1 MRHIISVLVKDSPG
15 VLAKIAGLFSRRGF
29 NIESLAVG
37 HTDLEGISR
46 MTIIVTGDDYMLE
59 QIKKQL
65 NKLIDVI
72 KVVDLDPSNAVGR
85 ELALVKV
92 KVETPQKR
100 SEIIQMVDVF
110 RAKILDITEGSLI
123 VEITGRQDKVNAF
136 IKLLEPFGIKEVV
149 RTGKVALARG
159 MKVVSLPKQ
168 SKK

>member
-37 HTDLEGISR
+37 HTDVEGISR
-46 MTIIVTGDDYMLE
+46 MTIIVTGDDYTLE

-72 KVVDLDPSNAVGR
+72 KVVDLDPLNSVGR
-85 ELALVKV
+85 DLALVKV

-100 SEIIQMVDVF
+100 SEVIQMVDVF
-110 RAKILDITEGSLI
+110 RAKILDISEGSLI

-149 RTGKVALARG
+149 RTGKIALARG

>member
-1 MRHIISVLVKDSPG
+1 MKHIISVLVKDSPG

-37 HTDLEGISR
+37 HTDVEGISR

-72 KVVDLDPSNAVGR
+72 KVVDLDPMNSVGR
-85 ELALVKV
+85 DLALVKV
-92 KVETPQKR
+92 KVDSPQKR
-100 SEIIQMVDVF
+100 SEVIQMVDVF

-123 VEITGRQDKVNAF
+123 VEITGRQDKVDAF
-136 IKLLEPFGIKEVV
+136 IKLLEPIGIKEVV

-159 MKVVSLPKQ
+159 LKTVSLPKQ